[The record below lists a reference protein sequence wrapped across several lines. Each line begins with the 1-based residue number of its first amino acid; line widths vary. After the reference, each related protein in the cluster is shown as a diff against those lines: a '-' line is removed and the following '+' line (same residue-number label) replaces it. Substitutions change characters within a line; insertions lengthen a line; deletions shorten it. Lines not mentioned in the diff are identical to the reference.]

1 MNMDK
6 AKMEIMQKTAE
17 QIKHLRRAAGLSQKS
32 LADSAGLD
40 PAFLGHIERCL
51 KCPTIDTLNKIATAL
66 NISLSELFDFGCPKK
81 CEKKDEAIKKISIMV
96 NKLSPEEAEQLADLT
111 ARIVAFKRSGSH

>member
-1 MNMDK
+1 MDK
-6 AKMEIMQKTAE
+6 TKMEIMQKTAE
-17 QIKHLRRAAGLSQKS
+17 QIKYLRTVAGLSQKS

-66 NISLSELFDFGCPKK
+66 NISLSELFDFSCPKK
-81 CEKKDEAIKKISIMV
+81 CEKKDEAIRKISIIMDR
-96 NKLSPEEAEQLADLT
+96 LSPEEAEQLADLT
-111 ARIVAFKRSGSH
+111 ARIVAFKRNGTH